1 MRIGEFA
8 KVCNTKISVLRH
20 YDKQNLLK
28 PVLID
33 KFSGYRYYSQEQI
46 ATFYRITA
54 LKQAGFSLNE
64 IAELINRVDSEQ
76 AILELFDRKKKD
88 LLETL
93 HNLEE
98 AKKIMLGVENMLT
111 VSIDKDWRGLY
122 AKCAY
127 TPDDCY
133 EEFCEKMD
141 RSIEAKNYQRITGFE
156 CLGDG
161 SGAVC
166 GVVSLEDK
174 VIQLCEDIQLPFEN
188 DEAVIGQWEAVG
200 EFVVEEEFYEKKAS
214 KQNWYYEYPRV
225 VYFLPEGESY
235 WCYSWTKGK
244 LLIDDGREAFANDYK
259 IEQIDNE
266 YYMFVS
272 FKGYDYRRG
281 GVPKLLVLRK
291 VNSERF
297 TAERLARK
305 DDIDLPFVNDERV
318 LGKWKVFDFI
328 LTKEEFSSEG
338 SGKSPIFFKEI
349 EFFEGGSCTSIYGEE
364 LISGDHMQVWTKG
377 YVLRKWNCSAC
388 AYEIRTVAGKDFL
401 IIEWKSGD
409 YRWGGFPTD
418 YYVFVREG

>member
-1 MRIGEFA
+1 MKIGEFA

-46 ATFYRITA
+46 TIFYRITA
-54 LKQAGFSLNE
+54 LKQAGFSLSE
-64 IAELINRVDSEQ
+64 ITELINRVDSEQ
-76 AILELFDRKKKD
+76 VILELFDRKKKH

-111 VSIDKDWRGLY
+111 IFIDKEASGLY
-122 AKCAY
+122 AKCVY

-133 EEFCEKMD
+133 EEFCDRMD
-141 RSIEAKNYQRITGFE
+141 RSIETKNYQRTTGFE
-156 CLGDG
+156 RLSDG
-161 SGAVC
+161 SGVIC
-166 GVVSLEDK
+166 GVAPLGDEVIRLFEDVS
-174 VIQLCEDIQLPFEN
+174 LPFEN
-188 DEAVIGQWEAVG
+188 DEAAIGQWEAVG
-200 EFVVEEEFYEKKAS
+200 EFVVKEEFYEKKDS

-225 VYFLPEGESY
+225 VYFLPEGERY
-235 WCYSWTKGK
+235 WCYGWTKGK
-244 LLIDDGREAFANDYK
+244 LLIDDGREAFANDYE
-259 IEQIDNE
+259 IERIGKD

-272 FKGYDYRRG
+272 FKGYEYRRG

-297 TAERLARK
+297 TAEGLARK
-305 DDIDLPFVNDERV
+305 DDIDKPFVPDERV

-328 LTKEEFSSEG
+328 LTKEEFSGEG
-338 SGKSPIFFKEI
+338 SGNPPIFFKEI
-349 EFFEGGSCTSIYGEE
+349 EFFEGGRCTSIYGEE

-377 YVLRKWNCSAC
+377 YVLRKWNSSAC

-418 YYVFVREG
+418 YYVFVRE